1 MNRNHPCRK
10 YPEPRTGFTLIEL
23 LVVIAI
29 IAALAALLLPAVQN
43 AREAARRSECNNNM
57 KQIILAT
64 HNYAE
69 THRTFPSGIITDP
82 DPAALAMDLT
92 LLEPATIP
100 MGVPSAATNGAVPQV
115 VIPDWT
121 YSADWGWA
129 SFVLTQIGAATVNV
143 NFTEPKEPPR
153 APHINNQEAI
163 QQVIP
168 TYLCPSRSYP
178 NARPFLT
185 GNGQQ
190 ARNLGGYAYL
200 SYRGNSGTS
209 PPPTAPPG
217 SPTTNGILYRD
228 SSVSFRDIRDGETN
242 TICFGEGMF
251 GYWGDGNS
259 GLARL
264 ADDDNDNRPDW
275 GWDGQN
281 PSASPQTFDTYLNA
295 MPAGHFFG
303 WGSWHKDSVNFA
315 LCDGAVKSVS
325 KTTDFRIMK
334 AMCTRDGSE
343 RETFNNN

>member
-1 MNRNHPCRK
+1 MARR
-10 YPEPRTGFTLIEL
+10 RGFGIPSFVGTL
-23 LVVIAI
+23 V

-69 THRTFPSGIITDP
+69 THRTFPSGIVSDP
-82 DPAALAMDLT
+82 VAVVMVLT
-92 LLEPATIP
+92 LPEPAIIP
-100 MGVPSAATNGAVPQV
+100 MGVPSQATGGAVPQV
-115 VIPDWT
+115 VIPNWV
-121 YSADWGWA
+121 YSGDWGWA
-129 SFVLTQIGAATVNV
+129 SFILPQIGASTVNV
-143 NFTEPKEPPR
+143 NFNEPKNPP
-153 APHINNQEAI
+153 ANSHVNNQEAI

-178 NARPFLT
+178 NARPYDPASQ
-185 GNGQQ
+185 G
-190 ARNLGGYAYL
+190 RNLGGYAYL
-200 SYRGNSGTS
+200 SYRGNTGTS
-209 PPPTAPPG
+209 PPLNAPPNT
-217 SPTTNGILYRD
+217 PTTNGILYRD

-264 ADDDNDNRPDW
+264 ADDNNDNAPDW
-275 GWDGQN
+275 GWDGAN
-281 PSASPQTFDTYLNA
+281 PSVSPQTMDTYLNA
-295 MPAGHFFG
+295 NTAGHFFG
-303 WGSWHKDSVNFA
+303 YGSWHRDSVNFA
-315 LCDGAVKSVS
+315 LCDGSVKSVS

-343 RETFNNN
+343 RENFNN

>member
-1 MNRNHPCRK
+1 MNRTDFPSKRC
-10 YPEPRTGFTLIEL
+10 ESRTGFTLIEL

-69 THRTFPSGIITDP
+69 THRTFPSGIITNP
-82 DPAALAMDLT
+82 VPGGLSLT
-92 LLEPATIP
+92 LPEPAVIP
-100 MGVPSAATNGAVPQV
+100 MGPPSAATGGAIPQV
-115 VIPDWT
+115 NIPDWT
-121 YSADWGWA
+121 YSGDWGWA
-129 SFVLTQIGAATVNV
+129 AFILSQVGASTANV
-143 NFTEPKEPPR
+143 NFNEQKSTSV
-153 APHINNQEAI
+153 NNQEAI
-163 QQVIP
+163 QLVIP

-178 NARPFLT
+178 NARPAPAA
-185 GNGQQ
+185 GAN
-190 ARNLGGYAYL
+190 RGGYAYL
-200 SYRGNSGTS
+200 SYRGNTGTS
-209 PPPTAPPG
+209 PPLNAPPG

-264 ADDDNDNRPDW
+264 ADDNNDNVSDW
-275 GWDGQN
+275 GWDGIN
-281 PSASPQTFDTYLNA
+281 PSANPQTMDTYLNA

-303 WGSWHKDSVNFA
+303 FGSWHRDSVNFA
-315 LCDGAVKSVS
+315 LCDGSVKSVS

-343 RETFNNN
+343 RANFNN

>member
-1 MNRNHPCRK
+1 MKQKNNLSNYSK
-10 YPEPRTGFTLIEL
+10 PRTGFTLIEL

-43 AREAARRSECNNNM
+43 ARESARRTECNNQM

-69 THRTFPSGIITDP
+69 THRTFPSGIISDP
-82 DPAALAMDLT
+82 NAAAMILT
-92 LLEPATIP
+92 LPEPAVIP

-115 VIPDWT
+115 QIPDWT
-121 YSADWGWA
+121 YSGDWGWA
-129 SFVLTQIGAATVNV
+129 SMILTQLGAATVNV

-153 APHINNQEAI
+153 TSHINNQEAI

-168 TYLCPSRSYP
+168 TYTCPSRSYP
-178 NARPFLT
+178 NARPFDPAS
-185 GNGQQ
+185 Q

-200 SYRGNSGTS
+200 SYRGNAGTS
-209 PPPTAPPG
+209 PPLNAPAG
-217 SPTTNGILYRD
+217 TLTTNGVLYRD
-228 SSVSFRDIRDGETN
+228 SSISFRDIRDGETN
-242 TICFGEGMF
+242 TICFGEAMF

-264 ADDDNDNRPDW
+264 VDDNHDDQPDW
-275 GWDGQN
+275 GWDGVN
-281 PSASPQTFDTYLNA
+281 PSAAPQTMDTYLN
-295 MPAGHFFG
+295 PAPQQHFFG
-303 WGSWHKDSVNFA
+303 YGSWHKDSVNFA
-315 LCDGAVKSVS
+315 LCDGSVKSVS

-343 RETFNNN
+343 RETFNN

>member
-1 MNRNHPCRK
+1 MNQRSSRTKNH
-10 YPEPRTGFTLIEL
+10 ESRTGFTLIEL

-43 AREAARRSECNNNM
+43 AREAARRTECNNQM

-69 THRTFPSGIITDP
+69 THRSFPSGIISDP
-82 DPAALAMDLT
+82 VAVVMNLT
-92 LLEPATIP
+92 LPEPCTIP

-121 YSADWGWA
+121 YSGDWGWA
-129 SFVLTQIGAATVNV
+129 SLILSQLGALTVNV
-143 NFTEPKEPPR
+143 NFTEPKNPQQPN
-153 APHINNQEAI
+153 HINNQEAI

-178 NARPFLT
+178 NARPFDP
-185 GNGQQ
+185 GSS
-190 ARNLGGYAYL
+190 ARNLGGYAHI
-200 SYRGNSGTS
+200 SYRGNTGTS
-209 PPPTAPPG
+209 PALNAPPG
-217 SPTTNGILYRD
+217 SPTTNGIMYRD

-264 ADDDNDNRPDW
+264 ADDNNDNQPDW

-281 PSASPQTFDTYLNA
+281 PSASPQTMDTYLNA
-295 MPAGHFFG
+295 MPSGHFFG

-315 LCDGAVKSVS
+315 LCDGSVKSVS

-343 RETFNNN
+343 RESFNN